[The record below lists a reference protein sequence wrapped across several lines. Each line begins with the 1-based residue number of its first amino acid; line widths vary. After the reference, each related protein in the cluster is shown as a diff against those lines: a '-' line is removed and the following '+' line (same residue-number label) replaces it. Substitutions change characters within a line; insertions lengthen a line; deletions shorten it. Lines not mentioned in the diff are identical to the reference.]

1 MTTPGDSSE
10 NPQSGGYEPPPIEQT
25 PGQPGYP
32 APGYSPQGG
41 SHPLPPPP
49 PSEPPKRS
57 APPNYSSPGYGSSSA
72 GVPPTGWSTN
82 RLAYWSLVS
91 SGFGFLCGIGSI
103 VGIVLGL
110 IALNQI
116 KRTNEGGRGLAIA
129 GIAVGAVGLVV
140 FIAVFNRMSG
150 SS

>member
-32 APGYSPQGG
+32 APPSYSPQGG
-41 SHPLPPPP
+41 SHPPPPPPPPRPLPPPP
-49 PSEPPKRS
+49 SYSRPGDGSPP
-57 APPNYSSPGYGSSSA
+57 SPGYRSSSA
-72 GVPPTGWSTN
+72 NS
-82 RLAYWSLVS
+82 LAYWSLVS
-91 SGFGFLCGIGSI
+91 SGIGFLCGIGSI
-103 VGIVLGL
+103 VGIVLGV
-110 IALNQI
+110 IALNRI
-116 KRTNEGGRGLAIA
+116 TRTNEGPRGVAIA

-140 FIAVFNRMSG
+140 FIVALKQISG